1 MQFDIIT
8 IFPHIFDSYFQTSIL
23 KRAQEKKFI
32 KIKVHDLRFWAK
44 DKHKTV
50 DDTPYGGGPGM
61 ILKIEPIYKA
71 LKFLDKRGNPVKS
84 QASTGH
90 SAVKS
95 QVPTGH
101 SPVKSLRSHGAQKKQ
116 KIILLTPKG
125 QKFNQKMA
133 GQFSKLDKI
142 IFICGRYEGVDARV
156 EKLVDKKV
164 SVGDYVLTGGE
175 LPAMIMVDAITR
187 LLPGVINE
195 ESLKEESFG
204 LVSQPRGLG
213 AQSANKIKDF
223 ERIGEYPQYTR
234 PEVFTYKTKSA
245 KIKKLKVPKVLLS
258 GNHKKI
264 AEWQLGNQVHR

>member
-8 IFPHIFDSYFQTSIL
+8 IFPRIFDSYFQTSIL
-23 KRAQEKKFI
+23 KRAQKKKLI
-32 KIKVHDLRFWAK
+32 KIKIHDLRFWAK

-71 LKFLDKRGNPVKS
+71 LKFLSKTRIPS
-84 QASTGH
+84 
-90 SAVKS
+90 
-95 QVPTGH
+95 
-101 SPVKSLRSHGAQKKQ
+101 KSLRSHGVLKKQ
-116 KIILLTPKG
+116 KIVLLTPQG
-125 QKFNQKMA
+125 QKFDQKMA

-142 IFICGRYEGVDARV
+142 IFVCGRYEGVDARV

-164 SVGDYVLTGGE
+164 SIGDYVLTGGE
-175 LPAMIMVDAITR
+175 LPAMIIIDATTR
-187 LLPGVINE
+187 LLPGVINK
-195 ESLKEESFG
+195 ESLKEETFSK
-204 LVSQPRGLG
+204 LIINS
-213 AQSANKIKDF
+213 
-223 ERIGEYPQYTR
+223 EYPQYTR

-264 AEWQLGNQVHR
+264 AEWKLRSL